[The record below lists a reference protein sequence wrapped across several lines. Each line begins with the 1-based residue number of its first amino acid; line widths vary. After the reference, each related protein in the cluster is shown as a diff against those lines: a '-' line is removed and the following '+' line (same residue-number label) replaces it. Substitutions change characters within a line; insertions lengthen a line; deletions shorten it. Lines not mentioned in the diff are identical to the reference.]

1 MPPTKLERF
10 EMLEQL
16 RALENGARIRVV
28 DAAARS
34 IGVDTEEDLKIV
46 RGILEELEAAHDIVA

>member
-1 MPPTKLERF
+1 LEFTRLEQTVLEKT

-28 DAAARS
+28 ESPAAS
-34 IGVDTEEDLKIV
+34 FGVDTREDFERV
-46 RGILEELEAAHDIVA
+46 AALFEKG